1 MDNEVLELKN
11 EIELLNERISVL
23 EKRDNRR
30 RSLSYIKIIIKIVLI
45 GAIIFGIWRGYEYVV
60 HEIPNMMEKK
70 IKDLNPFRKK

>member
-60 HEIPNMMEKK
+60 HEIPNMMEEK